1 VDGASSQGWEAATA
15 LAVAQVTYTAA
26 ALDDIERLFVFL
38 AKHDLNSANAAVS
51 AIRDAVSILS
61 RHPLIGRETDGPL
74 RQLVISFGTT
84 GYLAL
89 YRFRPER
96 DEIRILA
103 LRHQREL
110 DYRA

>member
-1 VDGASSQGWEAATA
+1 
-15 LAVAQVTYTAA
+15 VAQVIYTGE
-26 ALDDIERLFVFL
+26 ALDDIERVF
-38 AKHDLNSANAAVS
+38 AFPARRDLYPADAAVA

-61 RHPLIGRETDGPL
+61 EHPLIGRALEVPL
-74 RQLVISFGTT
+74 RELVISFGDT

-96 DEIRILA
+96 DEDRILA

-110 DYRA
+110 DYGA

>member
-1 VDGASSQGWEAATA
+1 M
-15 LAVAQVTYTAA
+15 AQVIYTGE
-26 ALDDIERLFVFL
+26 ALDDIERAFVFL
-38 AKHDLNSANAAVS
+38 ATRDLYSANAAVS
-51 AIRDAVSILS
+51 AIRDAISILS
-61 RHPLIGRETDGPL
+61 AHPLIGREMGGAL
-74 RQLVISFGTT
+74 RELVISFGNT

-96 DEIRILA
+96 DEVRVLA

>member
-1 VDGASSQGWEAATA
+1 M
-15 LAVAQVTYTAA
+15 AQVIYTGE
-26 ALDDIERLFVFL
+26 ALDDIERAFVFL
-38 AKHDLNSANAAVS
+38 AKRDLYSANAALS
-51 AIRDAVSILS
+51 AIRNAISILS
-61 RHPLIGRETDGPL
+61 EHPLIGRAMEGSL
-74 RQLVISFGTT
+74 RELVISFGNT

-96 DEIRILA
+96 DEVRVLA